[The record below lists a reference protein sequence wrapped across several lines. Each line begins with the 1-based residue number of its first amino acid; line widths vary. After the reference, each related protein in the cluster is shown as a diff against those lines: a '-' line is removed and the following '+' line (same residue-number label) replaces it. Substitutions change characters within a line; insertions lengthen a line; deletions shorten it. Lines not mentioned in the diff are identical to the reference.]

1 MQRYAAGRVGY
12 THETEID
19 QESKAAK
26 DDRELVRLK
35 GISTVRSSHELGRFS
50 DHEHIEDI
58 PTLDSQ
64 NSKAMAGK
72 MNEVIKPLEWEDLR
86 FPTKK
91 ESLDFLKRKLPIL
104 SWVPMTT
111 KETFR
116 ADVVAGFTILVMVV
130 PQGMSYA
137 NIVGIPLVYGLYSTM
152 VPCLVYAALGGCR
165 QGAVGPTALVAILTN
180 AAIDGL
186 LTEEECP
193 AFFDGSQ
200 SGAQSEVCP
209 EELAKLAS
217 LTAFITGILQ
227 IGGSIFQLGF
237 IVQFM
242 AQPVVSGFTSA
253 AAFLIALTQVRNV
266 LGFSI
271 ERSQFIYVTVGEI
284 SKNIHKTN
292 PINAVLGF
300 SFFFM
305 LRSTSSI
312 AKKYKY
318 FAWLRPLAPLIMCVL
333 GSVIVYAANLDTE
346 HGVEV
351 VGDVPSGLP
360 PFSAPDVS
368 DVGRVIA
375 PSITIVVLSYL
386 VASANAKTLA
396 ALNNYEVDAGQELF
410 ALGFI
415 NFIGSLFSGFP
426 STISFSRAA
435 VANSVGAKTQLFGAV
450 TGLGMI
456 LALVLLTPVFAYLPN
471 FVLGS
476 IVMSS
481 VVNLVAY
488 EDAIELWRTKKS
500 DCLLWFL
507 AFLGTLF
514 LGILNGVLLAVSI
527 SLILV
532 IYESVRPQV
541 SLIWRVKGTTTF
553 RSIKQA
559 PNGEWVKSILIVRFG
574 APMYF
579 ANMAYIRDTLYAMI
593 KKGNPEEI
601 RYLILEMSPVISMD
615 SSALHI
621 LEDMA
626 KDFDTR
632 GLQLCFANTGSRVF
646 KLFTKAGFVQKLGED
661 WFQPS
666 TAGAVSQCLIHQ
678 KMGHASGNV
687 VNGVHIANPDD
698 DGEEE
703 TKDTSV

>member
-1 MQRYAAGRVGY
+1 
-12 THETEID
+12 
-19 QESKAAK
+19 
-26 DDRELVRLK
+26 
-35 GISTVRSSHELGRFS
+35 
-50 DHEHIEDI
+50 
-58 PTLDSQ
+58 
-64 NSKAMAGK
+64 
-72 MNEVIKPLEWEDLR
+72 
-86 FPTKK
+86 
-91 ESLDFLKRKLPIL
+91 
-104 SWVPMTT
+104 MTT
-111 KETFR
+111 KDTFR

-137 NIVGIPLVYGLYSTM
+137 NIVGIPLVYGLYSTL

-227 IGGSIFQLGF
+227 IGGAIFQLGF

-271 ERSQFIYVTVGEI
+271 ERSQFIYVTIGEI
-284 SKNIHKTN
+284 ANNIHKTN

-305 LRSTSSI
+305 LRATSSI

-333 GSVIVYAANLDTE
+333 GSVIVYAADLDTE

-351 VGDVPSGLP
+351 VGDVPGGLP
-360 PFSAPDVS
+360 PFSPPDAS
-368 DVGRVIA
+368 DIGRVII

-410 ALGFI
+410 ALGSM
-415 NFIGSLFSGFP
+415 NFVGSLFSGFP

-435 VANSVGAKTQLFGAV
+435 VANSVGAKTQFFGAV
-450 TGLGMI
+450 TGVGMI
-456 LALVLLTPVFAYLPN
+456 LTLVLLTPVFAYLPN

-488 EDAIELWRTKKS
+488 EDAIELWKTKKS
-500 DCLLWFL
+500 DCSLWFL

-541 SLIWRVKGTTTF
+541 SLIWRVKGTTTY
-553 RSIKQA
+553 RSVKQA
-559 PNGEWVKSILIVRFG
+559 PNGEWVKGILIVRFG

-593 KKGNPEEI
+593 KKGDQEEI

-626 KDFDTR
+626 RDFETR

-646 KLFTKAGFVQKLGED
+646 KLFTKAGFVQKQGEE

-666 TAGAVSQCLIHQ
+666 TAGAVSQCLIH
-678 KMGHASGNV
+678 KKLGHASRDV
-687 VNGVHIANPDD
+687 VNREYMKAGPD

-703 TKDTSV
+703 TKDTYV